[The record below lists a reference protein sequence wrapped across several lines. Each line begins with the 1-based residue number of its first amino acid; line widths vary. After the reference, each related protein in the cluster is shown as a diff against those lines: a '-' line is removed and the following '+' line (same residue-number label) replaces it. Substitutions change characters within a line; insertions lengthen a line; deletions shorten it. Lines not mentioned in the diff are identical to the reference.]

1 MENLLF
7 LGVPILKHIRVFH
20 TDMMAL
26 NLINYFDSLFQSVN
40 NLNSAIFSLS
50 LLLFVVIPLLFRNFR
65 KFLICLEYC
74 AVTLHVPNSPARCVN

>member
-40 NLNSAIFSLS
+40 NLNSAIFLLLL

-65 KFLICLEYC
+65 KFLI
-74 AVTLHVPNSPARCVN
+74 V